1 MEDKKKDPKKEVEF
15 DEIPEKEAMHLR
27 KFLKDGTEFRGL
39 EKTVVAIL
47 KYNQDGRKNK
57 DGRTKLKEVVDM
69 VSKAFRLSEDY
80 DSDSSADDENE
91 WLLQSKKIG
100 RKLKKSE
107 CKLFSVEDK
116 YIKLA

>member
-1 MEDKKKDPKKEVEF
+1 MEEESKVEEKKKEKNEGVEF
-15 DEIPEKEAMHLR
+15 DEITEKEAMHLR

-39 EKTVVAIL
+39 EKTVVSIL

-57 DGRTKLKEVVDM
+57 DGRTKLKDVVDM

-91 WLLQSKKIG
+91 WLLKNKKIG
-100 RKLKKSE
+100 KKLKKS
-107 CKLFSVEDK
+107 
-116 YIKLA
+116 

>member
-1 MEDKKKDPKKEVEF
+1 MKKEKKEGVEF
-15 DEIPEKEAMHLR
+15 DEIKEKEAMHLR

-39 EKTVVAIL
+39 EKTVVSIL

-91 WLLQSKKIG
+91 WLLKNKKIC

-107 CKLFSVEDK
+107 CKLFLVEDK